1 MNSILELFHVLK
13 ERDIKLAL
21 DDNGKLLVRGD
32 KSRLDDI
39 LVGEIKRLRQEV
51 IDHLAADAKGA
62 GVPRIVPVQR
72 AAQPAPSYAQQRL
85 WLIDRIDGGSTHYNI
100 AGALKLTGEL
110 DCVALERALSTVV
123 ERHESLRT
131 VLAVGQDGQPFQQV
145 CPAAPL
151 AVPLLDISALDTA
164 TQRSRVEQEAAAEA
178 ATPFDLSRDTML
190 RGRLLRLAE
199 REHVLLV
206 TMHHIA
212 SDGWSMVVLINE
224 FSRLYA
230 AFRQDERNPLPPL
243 AIQYADY
250 AHWQRQW
257 LQGEVLERQLGY
269 WQRQLA
275 GLPVVHSLPLDFP
288 RPAVQGFAGRHVK
301 GRIAKPVADALQS
314 LCQAHGATLFM
325 GLHAA
330 FSVLLARY
338 SNESD
343 IVVGSPI
350 ANREQAEVAGLI
362 GFFVNTL
369 VLRSDVSG
377 NPCFTQL
384 LEQSRGM
391 LLQAYAHQQVP
402 FEQVVERLQPRR
414 SLAHSP
420 LFQILLVLQNNEE
433 TALELP
439 GLQLELQ
446 ARDASVAKYD
456 LSLDVQPGA
465 EGFDLV
471 WEFNTAL
478 FRPATVERMAAHF
491 ARLLEGMLAQ
501 PQRNVYEIAM
511 LDEAERSLVLRDFNA
526 TRADFPG
533 NVCIHEQFE
542 ARVRT
547 QPDALAVVFEDRRL
561 TYRELDEQANRL
573 AHWLRRE
580 KGVGADRL
588 VGICMERSLDMV
600 VAIVAILKAGGAYVP
615 LDPAYPEQRLAYMLA
630 DAGLDT
636 VLTHAG
642 LLERTP
648 LTNDQAVCLDD
659 ALMRQALA
667 AMPATP
673 IPVAGIG
680 LGPGNLA
687 YMIYTSGSTG
697 NPKGAMVEHRALVNR
712 IDWMHREYGATPED
726 RILQKTPF
734 SFDVSVWE
742 FVWPLTAGS
751 AIVLARPEGHKDPLY
766 LCGLIR
772 SQGVTKLHFVPSML
786 GNMLAFGELA
796 QCLTLRQVF
805 CSGEALPLHHVEQ
818 FRAVCPW
825 VELHNLYGPTEAAI
839 DVSYWDCRRED
850 HPPTSIPIGRPIHN
864 IQLYVVQQGMQPAPV
879 GVAGELLI
887 GGVGLG
893 RGYRNRPELTSEKFI
908 ANPFHDPADPSSSTR
923 VYRTGDLARWLPDG
937 SLEYL
942 GRIDHQVKMRGF
954 RIELGEI
961 ETALTAHEAVS
972 EAIVLARTSTDGEQ
986 RLVAYVVGSATV
998 ETMRAHLGLSLP
1010 DYMVPSAFVV
1020 LDALPLTP
1028 NGKVDRKAL
1037 PEPEFAAAQA
1047 AYVAPATP
1055 TESIL
1060 CEIWQEVLKVEQV
1073 GTADNF
1079 FQLGGHSLMA
1089 MPVVAA
1095 LRKRGL
1101 AMEVRMLFTTTDLA
1115 GLAEAI
1121 DREGAQG
1128 AAFRAPPN
1136 GIPAMAERIT
1146 PQMLPL
1152 VALTQEELD
1161 RIAARVPGGAANIQD
1176 IYPLGPLQEGILFHH
1191 MMAATSDAYVT
1202 PLLFRIASAELLD
1215 RLASALQKTVDRQDV
1230 LRTLVQ
1236 WQDLQVPVQVVCR
1249 RAHLALRWLDLAAG
1263 EDPLAHMQA
1272 LCAPDRQWMD
1282 LGQAPLLQLAAVRD
1296 TGSEA
1301 CYVLVQ
1307 LHHMVDDATSLQLLM
1322 QEVLAHLNGGA
1333 ELLPPSAPYRE
1344 FVAHALH
1351 QASQGGADD
1360 YFRARLADVEDPT
1373 APFNLL
1379 DVQGDGGSIEEVRT
1393 MLAPDLAGAIR
1404 RLARER
1410 ALSPA
1415 AVFHAAWALVVAA
1428 SCGRDDVVFGTV
1440 LSGRLQGTLGA
1451 ERMLGMFINTLP
1463 LRVRLAG
1470 ADANE
1475 LIARIHE
1482 ELLGLLRYE
1491 QTSLVR
1497 AQRCSGVAA
1506 GQPLFSAV
1514 LNYRHAEG
1522 SGEAGT
1528 VPGIELVGGQE
1539 RTNYPFGLSVDDLGE
1554 RFGLNVQVDGAVG
1567 AQRVLQ
1573 YVEMA
1578 LRSLVQ
1584 AALANNPLEAVQLQ
1598 LLPHAER
1605 QLLLSDFNAGSAAF
1619 ERDSCI
1625 HTLFERRVRAE
1636 PDALALVFGDVQM
1649 RYRELD
1655 EQANR
1660 LAHWLRREKNV
1671 GPDRLVGVCMARSPD
1686 MLVAM
1691 LAILKAGGAYV
1702 PLDPTYPAQRLA
1714 YMLADAQLDVVLT
1727 HGALLESV
1735 PFGAAQ
1741 AICLDD
1747 MVLQAALSALPASAP
1762 EVPGLAAHHLA
1773 YAIYTSGST
1782 GNPKASL
1789 LAHSGLCNL
1798 AVAQAQAFDVHPG
1811 DRMLQ
1816 FASVAFDAA
1825 TSEWSV
1831 ALSQGATLVMI
1842 DAETALSPD
1851 RLSAEVQRRGVT
1863 HATLTPALLPLLPIE
1878 AWQQVR
1884 TLVTA
1889 GDACSL
1895 QQAERWSAG
1904 RRFINAYG
1912 PSEATVCA
1920 SMGTYVP
1927 GQGRLHI
1934 GKPMQNVQLYVL
1946 SEQGAVLP
1954 LGVAGELYV
1963 GGVGLSRGYLNRPE
1977 LTAEKFVANPF
1988 HDPSDPSSS
1997 ERLYRTGDLV
2007 RWLDDGNLEFLG
2019 RIDQQVKIR
2028 GFRIELGEIEAALTA
2043 HAEVRDAVVL
2053 ARQSAA
2059 GDKRLVAYVVGTADA
2074 EALRGHLAAS
2084 LPDYMVPSAF
2094 VALEALPLTPNGK
2107 VDRKALPDADLSAV
2121 QAAYIAPRTPTEEAL
2136 CAIWQEI
2143 LGLER
2148 IGAADNFFQLGGH
2161 SLLVMR
2167 LVAAVKTTFDVELP
2181 IRVLFD
2187 IQDVQGMAA
2196 YLDVSRP
2203 VDVSGEE
2210 MESFEL

>member
-1 MNSILELFHVLK
+1 MPGFVLLEAAKKGIHLYLK
-13 ERDIKLAL
+13 DGQLAYKAQQ
-21 DDNGKLLVRGD
+21 GAVSPEMRAEIVKHKEGIIALLKAQGGSGSV
-32 KSRLDDI
+32 
-39 LVGEIKRLRQEV
+39 QQT
-51 IDHLAADAKGA
+51 
-62 GVPRIVPVQR
+62 IVP
-72 AAQPAPSYAQQRL
+72 APRSRRMALSYAQQRL
-85 WLIDRIDGGSTHYNI
+85 WLIDRIDGGSAHYNMP
-100 AGALKLTGEL
+100 AALKLSGDL
-110 DCVALERALSTVV
+110 DFAALRRALSVVV

-131 VLAVGQDGQPFQQV
+131 VFAVGEDGQPYQTV
-145 CPAAPL
+145 RPAAALP
-151 AVPLLDISALDTA
+151 VPLLDISSLAGA
-164 TQRSRVEQEAAAEA
+164 EQRMRVEEESADEA
-178 ATPFDLSRDTML
+178 ATPFDLAQDSML
-190 RGRLLRLAE
+190 RARLLRLSG

-212 SDGWSMVVLINE
+212 SDGWSMAVLINE
-224 FSRLYA
+224 FSRLYS
-230 AFRQDERNPLPPL
+230 AFHEGRDHALPPL
-243 AIQYADY
+243 PIQYTDY

-257 LQGEVLERQLGY
+257 LRGEVLEKQLDY
-269 WQRQLA
+269 WQDQLA
-275 GLPVVHSLPLDFP
+275 GIPVVHGLPLDFA
-288 RPAVQGFAGRHVK
+288 RPAVQGYAGRHV
-301 GRIAKPVADALQS
+301 GSHIAKPVADALLA

-362 GFFVNTL
+362 GFFINTL

-377 NPCFTQL
+377 NPAFTAL
-384 LEQSRGM
+384 LGQSRDT
-391 LLQAYAHQQVP
+391 LLRAYEHQQVP
-402 FEQVVERLQPRR
+402 FEQVVERLQPQR
-414 SLAHSP
+414 SLSHSP
-420 LFQILLVLQNNEE
+420 LFQVMLVLQNNEE
-433 TALELP
+433 GKLELP
-439 GLQLELQ
+439 GLELEPLVQQ
-446 ARDASVAKYD
+446 ASIAKYD
-456 LSLDVQPGA
+456 LSLNIAAGA
-465 EGFDLV
+465 DGLVLDWEYNIDLF
-471 WEFNTAL
+471 EESTI
-478 FRPATVERMAAHF
+478 ERMARHF
-491 ARLLEGMLAQ
+491 GRLLDGLVRAPGQ
-501 PQRNVYEIAM
+501 SVYAVEM
-511 LDEAERSLVLRDFNA
+511 LDDAERQRLVREFNA
-526 TRADFPG
+526 TRAGYPSG
-533 NVCIHEQFE
+533 QCIHALFE
-542 ARVRT
+542 DHARRT
-547 QPDALAVVFEDRRL
+547 PDAAAVLSGDERL
-561 TYRELDEQANRL
+561 SYRALDEQANRL

-580 KGVGADRL
+580 KNVGPDRL
-588 VGICMERSLDMV
+588 VGVCMARSPDML
-600 VAIVAILKAGGAYVP
+600 VAMLAILKAGGAYVP
-615 LDPAYPEQRLAYMLA
+615 LDPSYPAQRLSYMLA
-630 DAGLDT
+630 DAQLDV
-636 VLTHAG
+636 VLTHSAT
-642 LLERTP
+642 LAATP
-648 LTNDQAVCLDD
+648 VAAAHAVCLDD
-659 ALMRQALA
+659 AALLAELAQLPAEAVQA
-667 AMPATP
+667 P
-673 IPVAGIG
+673 G
-680 LGPGNLA
+680 LNARNLA
-687 YMIYTSGSTG
+687 YVIYTSGSTG
-697 NPKGAMVEHRALVNR
+697 NPKASLLAHGGLCNLAVAQ
-712 IDWMHREYGATPED
+712 RESLDVAPGD
-726 RILQKTPF
+726 RILQFASAAFDAATWEWCMAF
-734 SFDVSVWE
+734 SNGATLVLVDAE
-742 FVWPLTAGS
+742 TARSPERLS
-751 AIVLARPEGHKDPLY
+751 AEVQR
-766 LCGLIR
+766 
-772 SQGVTKLHFVPSML
+772 QGVTH
-786 GNMLAFGELA
+786 AT
-796 QCLTLRQVF
+796 LTPVLLPM
-805 CSGEALPLHHVEQ
+805 LPLDAWSSVRTLVTAGDACSLQQAERWSAGRR
-818 FRAVCPW
+818 FINA
-825 VELHNLYGPTEAAI
+825 YGPSEATVCASMGTY
-839 DVSYWDCRRED
+839 VPGQGRL
-850 HPPTSIPIGRPIHN
+850 HIGKPMQN
-864 IQLYVVQQGMQPAPV
+864 VQLYVLSEQGAVLPL
-879 GVAGELLI
+879 GVAGELYV
-887 GGVGLG
+887 GGVGLS
-893 RGYRNRPELTSEKFI
+893 RGYLNRPELTAEKFV
-908 ANPFHDPADPSSSTR
+908 ANPFHDPSDPSSSER
-923 VYRTGDLARWLPDG
+923 LYRTGDLVRWLDDG
-937 SLEYL
+937 NLEFL
-942 GRIDHQVKMRGF
+942 GRIDQQVKIRGF

-961 ETALTAHEAVS
+961 EAALTAHAEVRDAV
-972 EAIVLARTSTDGEQ
+972 VLARQSTAGDK
-986 RLVAYVVGSATV
+986 RLVAYVVGTADA
-998 ETMRAHLGLSLP
+998 EALRRHLAASLP
-1010 DYMVPSAFVV
+1010 DYMVPSAFVA
-1020 LDALPLTP
+1020 LEALPLTP

-1037 PEPEFAAAQA
+1037 PDADLSAVQA
-1047 AYVAPATP
+1047 EYVAPRTP
-1055 TESIL
+1055 TEEAL
-1060 CEIWQEVLKVEQV
+1060 CAIWQDLLGIDRI

-1079 FQLGGHSLMA
+1079 FQLGGHSLLVMRMIA
-1089 MPVVAA
+1089 RLQEYGLVLQARQLFQAPV
-1095 LRKRGL
+1095 L
-1101 AMEVRMLFTTTDLA
+1101 ADLA
-1115 GLAEAI
+1115 AAI
-1121 DREGAQG
+1121 DAGAG
-1128 AAFRAPPN
+1128 AAPAFRAPPR
-1136 GIPAMAERIT
+1136 GIPDGCQYIT
-1146 PQMLPL
+1146 PDMLPL
-1152 VALTQEELD
+1152 ATLTQDEID
-1161 RIAARVPGGAANIQD
+1161 AVASRVPGGAANIED
-1176 IYPLGPLQEGILFHH
+1176 INALAPLQEGILFHH
-1191 MMAATSDAYVT
+1191 MMASGGDPYVLPTLSVMRDRATLENFLGALRFMISRHDMMRTAV
-1202 PLLFRIASAELLD
+1202 LWEGLSA
-1215 RLASALQKTVDRQDV
+1215 
-1230 LRTLVQ
+1230 
-1236 WQDLQVPVQVVCR
+1236 PVQVVCR
-1249 RAHLALRWLDLAAG
+1249 RAELPLHWLQL
-1263 EDPLAHMQA
+1263 DPSRDAQEQMQA
-1272 LCAPDRQWMD
+1272 LCAPEKQRID
-1282 LGQAPLLQLAAVRD
+1282 LTQAPMLRVQVAADPRSERYFLLLQFHHLMADHVALEIIEREAALFAAGHPD
-1296 TGSEA
+1296 
-1301 CYVLVQ
+1301 
-1307 LHHMVDDATSLQLLM
+1307 
-1322 QEVLAHLNGGA
+1322 
-1333 ELLPPSAPYRE
+1333 LLPPVVPYRE

-1351 QASQGGADD
+1351 QARNSDADA
-1360 YFRARLADVEDPT
+1360 YFSAKLGDVDEPCV
-1373 APFNLL
+1373 PFNLT
-1379 DVQGDGGSIEEVRT
+1379 DVKGDGSGIDEVRANIAPQ
-1393 MLAPDLAGAIR
+1393 LADAIR

-1410 ALSPA
+1410 TVSPA
-1415 AVFHAAWALVVAA
+1415 AVFHAAWAMVVAA
-1428 SCGRDDVVFGTV
+1428 ACGRDDVVFGTV
-1440 LSGRLQGTLGA
+1440 LSGRLQGTLGS
-1451 ERMLGMFINTLP
+1451 EQMLGMFINTLP
-1463 LRVRLAG
+1463 LRARLQGSSAMQ
-1470 ADANE
+1470 
-1475 LIARIHE
+1475 LIGQMHA
-1482 ELLGLLRYE
+1482 ELLSLLPYE
-1491 QTSLVR
+1491 QTPLAR
-1497 AQRCSGVAA
+1497 AQRCSGVAS
-1506 GQPLFSAV
+1506 GQPLFSAM
-1514 LNYRHAEG
+1514 LNFRHSA
-1522 SGEAGT
+1522 ST
-1528 VPGIELVGGQE
+1528 PSSDIDTGIETIGGQE
-1539 RTNYPFGLSVDDLGE
+1539 RTNYPFNISVDDFGDS
-1554 RFGLNVQVDGAVG
+1554 FGLDVQVDASVG
-1567 AQRVLQ
+1567 AQRVLA
-1573 YVEMA
+1573 Y
-1578 LRSLVQ
+1578 VQ
-1584 AALANNPLEAVQLQ
+1584 AALESLVRAALAGDAGGAA
-1598 LLPHAER
+1598 LLPVLPPDER
-1605 QLLLSDFNAGSAAF
+1605 QRLLREFNASAAAYPA
-1619 ERDSCI
+1619 DQCI
-1625 HTLFERRVRAE
+1625 HTLFERRARSA
-1636 PDALALVFGDVQM
+1636 PDAVALVLGDFQM
-1649 RYRELD
+1649 SYRELD